1 MSSLARRTACC
12 RRIRADMLDL
22 NPLLQLPGWELEQ
35 LDVLCVFFTGS
46 QTLQKWSFNEYFLL
60 IKHFTSAQAPSGST
74 SLAPKLV
81 LSPQMFPTWCNFH
94 EFFFLCREVKLPAR
108 FIHLADTNWQ
118 AEVAWERGD
127 CGAVEPLNVN
137 PSLPWWMG
145 TGVGSRSAVKTVT
158 KSTFIE
164 RNSLESLYC
173 PGTGAGSATG
183 TETSLNYHKR
193 DTVYPSF
200 TWKNSLKT
208 SEYSR
213 YSTFLNVSYRVR
225 VSYRCQLQVISVTPA
240 VRWAPEFTS

>member
-1 MSSLARRTACC
+1 MGWFLSSLARRSACC

-60 IKHFTSAQAPSGST
+60 IKHFTSAQVPSGST

-94 EFFFLCREVKLPAR
+94 EFFFVSWSEAAGEIYPPGRHKLAGRSSLRTRRLWRGRASEREPVPSLMDGDRCREPERCQKPAQ
-108 FIHLADTNWQ
+108 L
-118 AEVAWERGD
+118 
-127 CGAVEPLNVN
+127 
-137 PSLPWWMG
+137 
-145 TGVGSRSAVKTVT
+145 AVKTVT

-173 PGTGAGSATG
+173 PRTGAGSATG
-183 TETSLNYHKR
+183 TETSLKYHKR

-213 YSTFLNVSYRVR
+213 YSTFCVDLIE
-225 VSYRCQLQVISVTPA
+225 L
-240 VRWAPEFTS
+240 